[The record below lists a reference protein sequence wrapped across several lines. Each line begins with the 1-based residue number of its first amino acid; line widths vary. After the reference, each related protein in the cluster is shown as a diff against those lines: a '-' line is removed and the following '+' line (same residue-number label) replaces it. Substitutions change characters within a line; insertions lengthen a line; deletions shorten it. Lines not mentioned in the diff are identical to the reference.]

1 MLRVLVCG
9 AAGQMGRAVTR
20 GVLDDPELVLAGGVD
35 PAAAVGMDL
44 GVLAGRQPLGLPVLP
59 DLASALSS
67 YTADM
72 VIDFTRA
79 AAALQNASSAMEAGS
94 DVVIGTTG
102 FTAADLAKLQQLS
115 ASTRQALLV
124 APNFSIGAL
133 LAIRFAAIAAQHLG
147 PGEIVE
153 LHRPEKLDAPSGT
166 AVRLAEAMAGTATG
180 ARGRPAQPS
189 RGEAVE
195 GVPVHSLR
203 LAGFVARHDVYFAR
217 PGERLVI
224 HHEVTDRSAFVP
236 GVLLAVKRLAGTG
249 RYYYG
254 LEQLFQL

>member
-1 MLRVLVCG
+1 MCG
-9 AAGQMGRAVTR
+9 AAGQMGRAVIG
-20 GVLDDPELVLAGGVD
+20 GVLDDPGLVLAGGVD
-35 PAAAVGMDL
+35 PAATGTDL
-44 GVLAGRQPLGLPVLP
+44 GTLVGRQLLGLNILP
-59 DLASALSS
+59 DLASAVSS
-67 YTADM
+67 HPADM

-79 AAALQNASSAMEAGS
+79 AAALENASYATRAGY

-102 FTAADLAKLQQLS
+102 FTTGDLAKLRELS
-115 ASTRQALLV
+115 ASTGRAVLV
-124 APNFSIGAL
+124 APNFSLGAL

-153 LHRPEKLDAPSGT
+153 IHRPEKLDAPSGT
-166 AVRLAEAMAGTATG
+166 AVRLAEAVAATATG
-180 ARGRPAQPS
+180 ARAGMKAPS
-189 RGEAVE
+189 RGESVE

-224 HHEVTDRSAFVP
+224 HHEVTDRTAFVP
-236 GVLLAVKRLAGTG
+236 GVLLAAKRLAGTG

-254 LEQLFQL
+254 LEQLLQI